1 MRKTKIVCTL
11 GPATDDEKILEDM
24 MLAGMNV
31 ARFNFSHGTQADHLN
46 RMEVLDRLRRKHG
59 LPVAA
64 LLDTKGP
71 EIRIGKFQ
79 GGFANLK
86 KGQSFILTQKNEPGD
101 ETHVYVN
108 CSLLAQD
115 VKPGATLLIDDG
127 LVGLTVENVKD
138 GDIYCRVQND
148 GRISDTKGVNAPG
161 TSLSMPFVSDKD
173 REDIVFGIHNGF
185 DFIAASF
192 TRSAEDILQIRAILE
207 EEKCSNINIIAK
219 IENMEGVHNI
229 DEIIKVSDGIMVARG
244 DMGVEIPLED
254 VPVIQKKVIERVYSK
269 GKPVITAT
277 QMLDSMIKNP
287 RPTRAEAADVA
298 NAIYDGTSAIMLSG
312 ETAAGLYPV
321 EAVKTM
327 AKIAE
332 RAERDIDYDHRS
344 TLSDG
349 RQDVTSAI
357 SHATCTTARDIH
369 AQAIITVTK
378 SGQTARMVSKFRPAS
393 PIICCTTSERVYH
406 QMNLCWGV
414 LPLIIDEKKT
424 TDELFDSAIDSAV
437 DAGLLQSGDLAV
449 ITAGVPLG
457 ISGTTNMMKVQVAG
471 HILVSGR
478 GLNKRTA
485 VAKLCVCKDEK
496 QAQEKF
502 KDGDI
507 LVIPDGSGD
516 LMPIMRRAAGVITE
530 NNSRNSP
537 IAIAGL
543 LLDIPVIIGAAN
555 ACRLLR
561 SGVTVTI
568 DAEHGIVSASGKP
581 ESK

>member
-11 GPATDDEKILEDM
+11 GPATDDEQILEDLI
-24 MLAGMNV
+24 LAGMNV
-31 ARFNFSHGTQADHLN
+31 ARFNFSHGNQADHL
-46 RMEVLDRLRRKHG
+46 RRLEMLDRLRRKHG
-59 LPVAA
+59 LPIAA

-71 EIRIGKFQ
+71 EIRIGKFG
-79 GGFANLK
+79 GGFASLK
-86 KGQSFILTQKNEPGD
+86 KGQAFTLTHEDVLGD

-108 CSLLAQD
+108 CPLLAGD
-115 VKPGATLLIDDG
+115 VQPGSTLLLDDG
-127 LVGLTVENVKD
+127 LIGLTVESIKD
-138 GDIYCRVQND
+138 GDIRCRVQND

-161 TSLSMPFVSDKD
+161 TSLSMPFISEKD
-173 REDIVFGIHNGF
+173 RDDLLFGIHNGF

-192 TRSAEDILQIRAILE
+192 TRSAEDILEIRAILE

-219 IENMEGVHNI
+219 IENMQGVRNI

-254 VPVIQKKVIERVYSK
+254 VPVIQKMIIGRVYSQ

-332 RAERDIDYDHRS
+332 RAEQDIDYDHRAN
-344 TLSDG
+344 TSDG
-349 RQDVTSAI
+349 KQDVTSAI
-357 SHATCTTARDIH
+357 SHATCTTARDIG

-378 SGQTARMVSKFRPAS
+378 SGQTARMVSKFRPSS
-393 PIICCTTSERVYH
+393 PIICCTTSERVCN
-406 QMNLCWGV
+406 QMNLCWGIQ
-414 LPLIIDEKKT
+414 PLIIDEKKT
-424 TDELFDSAIDSAV
+424 TDELFDTALDAAV
-437 DAGLLQSGDLAV
+437 DAGLLKSGDIAV

-457 ISGTTNMMKVQVAG
+457 MSGTTNMMKVQVAG

-485 VAKLCVCKDEK
+485 VSKLCVCRNEK
-496 QAQEKF
+496 QAHEKF

-507 LVIPDGSGD
+507 LAIPDGTGD
-516 LMPIMRRAAGVITE
+516 LMPIIRRAAGVITE

-555 ACRLLR
+555 ACRMLR
-561 SGVTVTI
+561 SGITVNI
-568 DAEHGIVSASGKP
+568 DAEHGVVSVASKP
-581 ESK
+581 ESR

>member
-1 MRKTKIVCTL
+1 M
-11 GPATDDEKILEDM
+11 
-24 MLAGMNV
+24 
-31 ARFNFSHGTQADHLN
+31 
-46 RMEVLDRLRRKHG
+46 
-59 LPVAA
+59 
-64 LLDTKGP
+64 
-71 EIRIGKFQ
+71 
-79 GGFANLK
+79 
-86 KGQSFILTQKNEPGD
+86 LTQKNEPGD

-108 CSLLAQD
+108 CPLLAQD
-115 VKPGATLLIDDG
+115 VHPGATLLIDDG
-127 LVGLTVENVKD
+127 LIGMTVESVRD
-138 GDIYCRVQND
+138 GDIHCRVQND
-148 GRISDTKGVNAPG
+148 GRLSDTKGVNAPG
-161 TSLSMPFVSDKD
+161 TKLSMPFVSEKD
-173 REDIVFGIHNGF
+173 REDIIFGIHNGF

-244 DMGVEIPLED
+244 DMGVEIPMED
-254 VPVIQKKVIERVYSK
+254 VPVIQKKIIERVYSQ

-332 RAERDIDYDHRS
+332 RAEQDIDYDHRS

-414 LPLIIDEKKT
+414 LPLVIDEKKT
-424 TDELFDSAIDSAV
+424 TDELFDSAIDAAV

-478 GLNKRTA
+478 GLNKKTA

-516 LMPIMRRAAGVITE
+516 LMPVMRRAAGIITE

-543 LLDIPVIIGAAN
+543 LLDIPVIIGASN

-561 SGVTVTI
+561 SGVTVTV
-568 DAEHGIVSASGKP
+568 DAEHGIVSAKGKT
-581 ESK
+581 ENH

>member
-1 MRKTKIVCTL
+1 
-11 GPATDDEKILEDM
+11 
-24 MLAGMNV
+24 
-31 ARFNFSHGTQADHLN
+31 
-46 RMEVLDRLRRKHG
+46 ME
-59 LPVAA
+59 
-64 LLDTKGP
+64 
-71 EIRIGKFQ
+71 
-79 GGFANLK
+79 
-86 KGQSFILTQKNEPGD
+86 S
-101 ETHVYVN
+101 
-108 CSLLAQD
+108 
-115 VKPGATLLIDDG
+115 
-127 LVGLTVENVKD
+127 VKD
-138 GDIYCRVQND
+138 GDIHCRVQNG
-148 GRISDTKGVNAPG
+148 GRLSDTKGVNAPG
-161 TSLSMPFVSDKD
+161 TTLSMPFVSDKD
-173 REDIVFGIHNGF
+173 RDDIIFGIHNGF

-192 TRSAEDILQIRAILE
+192 TRSAEDILQIRSILE

-219 IENMEGVHNI
+219 IENVEGVHNI

-254 VPVIQKKVIERVYSK
+254 VPVIQKKIIERVYSQ

-332 RAERDIDYDHRS
+332 RAERDIDYDHRAN
-344 TLSDG
+344 LSDG

-378 SGQTARMVSKFRPAS
+378 SGQTARMVSKFRPSS
-393 PIICCTTSERVYH
+393 PIICCTTSERVCN
-406 QMNLCWGV
+406 QMNLCWGIQ
-414 LPLIIDEKKT
+414 PLLMDEKKT
-424 TDELFDSAIDSAV
+424 TDELFDTAIDTAV
-437 DAGLLQSGDLAV
+437 DAGLLRSGDIAV

-457 ISGTTNMMKVQVAG
+457 ISGTTNMMKVQIAG

-485 VAKLCVCKDEK
+485 VAKLCVCRDEK

-507 LVIPDGSGD
+507 LVIPDGSGE

-555 ACRLLR
+555 ASRLLR
-561 SGVTVTI
+561 SGITVNI
-568 DAEHGIVSASGKP
+568 DAEHGIVSAADKP
-581 ESK
+581 ETK